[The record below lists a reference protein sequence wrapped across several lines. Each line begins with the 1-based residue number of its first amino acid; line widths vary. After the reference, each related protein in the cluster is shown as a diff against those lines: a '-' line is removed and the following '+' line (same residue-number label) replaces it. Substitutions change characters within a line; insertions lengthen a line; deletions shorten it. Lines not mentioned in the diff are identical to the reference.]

1 PDWIAEP
8 FRLQI
13 AGDAIA
19 AAARWRD
26 RGCPYEA
33 ARALAESERP
43 DAVAAG
49 LAELEQL
56 GATPAAKLARER
68 LRALGAP
75 VPRGPRRAT
84 RENPGGLTAR
94 ELEVLR
100 LLAQGLRN
108 AEIADNLVISR
119 KTADHHVSAI
129 LGKLGVRTRV
139 EAATAA
145 NDLGLLQ
152 DR

>member
-1 PDWIAEP
+1 P

-13 AGDAIA
+13 AGDAVG

-33 ARALAESERP
+33 ARALAESENT
-43 DAVAAG
+43 DDVAAA
-49 LAELEQL
+49 LTEFERL
-56 GATPAAKLARER
+56 GAAPAEKLTRER

-108 AEIADNLVISR
+108 AEIAESLVISR

-139 EAATAA
+139 EAAAA
-145 NDLGLLQ
+145 ATDLGLLQ